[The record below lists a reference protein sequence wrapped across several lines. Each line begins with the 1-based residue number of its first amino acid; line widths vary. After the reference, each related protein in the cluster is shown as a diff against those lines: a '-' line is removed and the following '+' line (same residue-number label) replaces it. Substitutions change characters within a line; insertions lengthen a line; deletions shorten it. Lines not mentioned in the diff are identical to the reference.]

1 MHEITE
7 TGQRMNI
14 DRPLDVRHQERHRAG
29 RQGGPGRPWR
39 RNVTHSITEVQRTS
53 KRSRSS
59 IAHDPNCE
67 PLLADTIRHPAEAAA
82 TSEPS
87 GRIHHPAEAAAISRY
102 IDRTRNTVAPER
114 GHNAR
119 RHRSDRGG
127 LRAKVPAPA
136 PPVTASS
143 ATLCTRWRR
152 PRSQGHPQPGMP
164 PGNGQAAMNHAEP
177 EQRRMSNGVYR
188 PAITATTTAAMRSPA
203 SPASRS
209 TQRRLKLIT
218 STHSVRGTTTNATT
232 YLRLWR
238 RRFIGVGRQ
247 NADLGRSCLAW
258 HPLSAPAPPAANAGR
273 QAPSGGP
280 TSIDANVDGE
290 PLAIDERQQR
300 QRTRL
305 MARREPGVVAPD
317 DRRDYYVRHRTRAGS

>member
-1 MHEITE
+1 MGDSSVHEITE

-67 PLLADTIRHPAEAAA
+67 PLLADNIRHPAEAAA

-127 LRAKVPAPA
+127 FRAKVPAPA

-164 PGNGQAAMNHAEP
+164 PGKQAGRNEP
-177 EQRRMSNGVYR
+177 RRAGAAAHEQRRLSPGDHRNNDGR
-188 PAITATTTAAMRSPA
+188 DAKPGESGIQIHPA
-203 SPASRS
+203 SS
-209 TQRRLKLIT
+209 Q
-218 STHSVRGTTTNATT
+218 THNEHT
-232 YLRLWR
+232 
-238 RRFIGVGRQ
+238 
-247 NADLGRSCLAW
+247 
-258 HPLSAPAPPAANAGR
+258 
-273 QAPSGGP
+273 
-280 TSIDANVDGE
+280 
-290 PLAIDERQQR
+290 
-300 QRTRL
+300 
-305 MARREPGVVAPD
+305 
-317 DRRDYYVRHRTRAGS
+317 